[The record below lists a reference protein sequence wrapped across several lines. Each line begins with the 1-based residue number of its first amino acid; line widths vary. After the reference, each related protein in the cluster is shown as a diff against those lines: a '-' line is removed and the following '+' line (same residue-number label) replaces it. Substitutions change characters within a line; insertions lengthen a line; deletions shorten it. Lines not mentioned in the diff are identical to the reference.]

1 MILESG
7 WQLAGANNPNASAHD
22 HKKRRTTT
30 LDEEPFASDAG
41 DVRHTW
47 SLCAGSYVWQRH
59 HPRLARTN
67 TEVGN
72 VARDKNTRSP
82 PMHDAYRRRDLKKGS
97 YHIRGWRIGAAVLLA
112 GSAWAGPT
120 DPPQKLLI
128 SEKSFRCMTEMT
140 HIGHFYVDN
149 LLRNLKGTVQVAESP
164 TGGVYPEGTVLQ
176 LVPTEVMVKR
186 EKGFNAATRDWEFF
200 ELDVSPTGSTI
211 RTRGFVSV
219 VNRFG
224 GNCFTCHVKARPEFD
239 LVCSTTHGCDPI
251 PVTIAMSSALQRTD
265 PRCKHD
271 GPVSAED
278 TAALV
283 QLAEIQKALAAA
295 NAAKQ

>member
-1 MILESG
+1 MAARCRTI
-7 WQLAGANNPNASAHD
+7 HD
-22 HKKRRTTT
+22 TSHTT
-30 LDEEPFASDAG
+30 P
-41 DVRHTW
+41 
-47 SLCAGSYVWQRH
+47 
-59 HPRLARTN
+59 
-67 TEVGN
+67 VGR
-72 VARDKNTRSP
+72 A
-82 PMHDAYRRRDLKKGS
+82 AQRRRAFTISGV
-97 YHIRGWRIGAAVLLA
+97 HARRMLLA
-112 GSAWAGPT
+112 GTLLVGSAVATPA
-120 DPPQKLLI
+120 DVRPPAASI

-149 LLRNLKGTVQVAESP
+149 LVGNLKGTVQVAEST
-164 TGGVYPEGTVLQ
+164 TGGVYPAGSVLQ

-200 ELDVSPTGSTI
+200 ELDVSPSGSTI

-224 GNCFTCHVKARPEFD
+224 GNCFTCHVRARPEFD

-251 PVTIAMSSALQRTD
+251 PVTVAMSGALQRTD

-278 TAALV
+278 AAALV
-283 QLAEIQKALAAA
+283 QLAEIQKALAVAGA
-295 NAAKQ
+295 VKQ

>member
-1 MILESG
+1 MAARCRTI
-7 WQLAGANNPNASAHD
+7 HD
-22 HKKRRTTT
+22 TSHTT
-30 LDEEPFASDAG
+30 P
-41 DVRHTW
+41 
-47 SLCAGSYVWQRH
+47 
-59 HPRLARTN
+59 
-67 TEVGN
+67 VGR
-72 VARDKNTRSP
+72 A
-82 PMHDAYRRRDLKKGS
+82 AQRRRAFTISGV
-97 YHIRGWRIGAAVLLA
+97 HARRMLLA
-112 GSAWAGPT
+112 GTLLVGSAVATPA
-120 DPPQKLLI
+120 DVQPPAASI

-149 LLRNLKGTVQVAESP
+149 LLGNLKGTVQVAESP
-164 TGGVYPEGTVLQ
+164 TGGVYPVGTVLQ

-200 ELDVSPTGSTI
+200 ELDVSPSGSTI

-224 GNCFTCHVKARPEFD
+224 GNCFTCHVRARPEFD

-251 PVTIAMSSALQRTD
+251 PVTLAMSGALQRTD

-278 TAALV
+278 TAALF

-295 NAAKQ
+295 NATKQ